1 MPWIGISILCLICE
15 CQHET
20 QIKEVDM
27 AKVLVSYFSKSGN
40 TKKMAESIREGLDS
54 LGDLDVDFKKAQD
67 TTIDDLRSADGII
80 IGSPTYFGVMA
91 SEVKELMDKSIQCYG
106 KLVGK
111 VGGAFSSSGMIGGG
125 NETTI
130 MSILQG
136 LLIHGMIVQGVQKG
150 NHYGPVSVG
159 APNEDVQ
166 KECVQYG
173 KMMGE
178 LVKKLA

>member
-1 MPWIGISILCLICE
+1 MS
-15 CQHET
+15 
-20 QIKEVDM
+20 
-27 AKVLVSYFSKSGN
+27 KVLISYFSKSGN
-40 TKKMAESIREGLDS
+40 TEKMAEYIKEGLDS
-54 LGDLDVDFKKAQD
+54 LGDVDVDLKKVQD
-67 TTIDDLRSADGII
+67 TTIKDLRSSDGIV

-91 SEVKELMDKSIQCYG
+91 TEVKELMDKSIQCYG
-106 KLVGK
+106 KLVGR

-166 KECVQYG
+166 KECVRYG
-173 KMMGE
+173 KMIGE

>member
-1 MPWIGISILCLICE
+1 
-15 CQHET
+15 
-20 QIKEVDM
+20 M
-27 AKVLVSYFSKSGN
+27 AKILISYFSKSGN
-40 TKKMAESIREGLDS
+40 TKKMAEYVKEGLDS
-54 LGDLDVDFKKAQD
+54 FGDVEVVLKTVQD
-67 TTIDDLRSADGII
+67 TTIKDLRSSEGII

-91 SEVKELMDKSIQCYG
+91 REVKQLMDKSIRCYG

-111 VGGAFSSSGMIGGG
+111 VGGAFTSSGMIGGG

-159 APNEDVQ
+159 APDEGVRD
-166 KECVQYG
+166 ECVQYG
-173 KMMGE
+173 KMVGA
-178 LVKKLA
+178 LVKRLC

>member
-1 MPWIGISILCLICE
+1 
-15 CQHET
+15 
-20 QIKEVDM
+20 M
-27 AKVLVSYFSKSGN
+27 AKVLISYFSKSGN
-40 TKKMAESIREGLDS
+40 TKKMAEYVKEGLDS
-54 LGDLDVDFKKAQD
+54 LGDVEVVLKKVQD
-67 TTIDDLRSADGII
+67 TTIKDLRASDGII

-91 SEVKELMDKSIQCYG
+91 TEVKHLMDKSIQCYG

-111 VGGAFSSSGMIGGG
+111 VGGGFTSSGMIGGG

-159 APNEDVQ
+159 APGEEVRE
-166 KECVQYG
+166 ECVQYG
-173 KMMGE
+173 KMVGA
-178 LVKKLA
+178 LVKRVC

>member
-1 MPWIGISILCLICE
+1 
-15 CQHET
+15 
-20 QIKEVDM
+20 M
-27 AKVLVSYFSKSGN
+27 AKVLISYFSKSGN
-40 TKKMAESIREGLDS
+40 TKQMAEYIKEGLDS
-54 LGDLDVDFKKAQD
+54 LGDVDVDLKKVEN
-67 TTIDDLRSADGII
+67 TTNEDLRSSDGII

-91 SEVKELMDKSIQCYG
+91 KEVKHLMDKSIQCYG

-111 VGGAFSSSGMIGGG
+111 VGGAFTSSGMIGGG

-136 LLIHGMIVQGVQKG
+136 LLIHGMIVQGVQEG

-173 KMMGE
+173 KMIAE

>member
-1 MPWIGISILCLICE
+1 MS
-15 CQHET
+15 
-20 QIKEVDM
+20 
-27 AKVLVSYFSKSGN
+27 KVLISYFSKSGN
-40 TKKMAESIREGLDS
+40 TEKMAECIKEGLDS
-54 LGDLDVDFKKAQD
+54 LGDVDVDLKKVQD
-67 TTIDDLRSADGII
+67 TTIKDLRSSDGIV

-91 SEVKELMDKSIQCYG
+91 TEVKELMDKSIQCYG

-173 KMMGE
+173 KMIGE